1 MQKIQESLST
11 GTDSTTGFPV
21 SYHQATRQWKV
32 YWPVQIKRVSS
43 VQYANPKVMRLSNQK
58 MVEAL
63 PISADKTGEITTEGQ
78 ELLNELSSNQKTM
91 EGSPTVEK

>member
-1 MQKIQESLST
+1 MESLLT
-11 GTDSTTGFPV
+11 GAEDKTVEFTTEE
-21 SYHQATRQWKV
+21 H
-32 YWPVQIKRVSS
+32 
-43 VQYANPKVMRLSNQK
+43 ANPKVMRLSHQN

-78 ELLNELSSNQKTM
+78 AVLNELPSNQKTM

>member
-1 MQKIQESLST
+1 MESLLTSADKTGEFST
-11 GTDSTTGFPV
+11 EE
-21 SYHQATRQWKV
+21 H
-32 YWPVQIKRVSS
+32 
-43 VQYANPKVMRLSNQK
+43 ANPKVMRLSNQK